1 MVLQHGSTMK
11 KKGRLKGTLC
21 DEAKKV
27 VYVLTCTSTFCPSPW
42 ATFLVLS
49 WFYPK
54 AYPKAKCQAMVKRGK
69 QCPLAGHRIFGVHG
83 VSSFQFFC
91 STPLYSR
98 SLRLVGSIEPMLFL
112 LGKPNETSNCGSAL
126 SPSTSNG
133 SLGNGCCFL
142 GQSPHDPVSCFPWRY
157 TAHPQSIHESPSNKY
172 HVARY
177 GFVMVCPI
185 LRWPVSPEGLFN
197 HQTQAVATPQSRSSP
212 QIAHSSMPC
221 PPNAPVAPQ
230 SGNRNWRWIS
240 GDPRES
246 NIAKLICGYHMRMVN
261 FQVLPGLVDYHCL
274 GTIL

>member
-1 MVLQHGSTMK
+1 MVQPWK
-11 KKGRLKGTLC
+11 KRGGWRAHSVTKR
-21 DEAKKV
+21 KK
-27 VYVLTCTSTFCPSPW
+27 LFMFS
-42 ATFLVLS
+42 LVPAHFVRPHEPLS
-49 WFYPK
+49 WFYLGFIQKLIQKPNVK
-54 AYPKAKCQAMVKRGK
+54 LWSKGGNSAHWQDIASSESMVF
-69 QCPLAGHRIFGVHG
+69 PA
-83 VSSFQFFC
+83 SSFFVPPPFTVDPCGWLDQSNQCYFYLVNPMKPRIVDRHC
-91 STPLYSR
+91 HHPLR
-98 SLRLVGSIEPMLFL
+98 MGHW
-112 LGKPNETSNCGSAL
+112 ETV
-126 SPSTSNG
+126 
-133 SLGNGCCFL
+133 CCFL

-221 PPNAPVAPQ
+221 PPNAPVAPK